1 MKALMIDIE
10 TFGLIPTSAVHQ
22 IGFCGANLETGEML
36 VPPTNLFVQPQPQS
50 DMDFETLCWWMQQS
64 NEARAAVFPPDRPR
78 VTAGYAYNELRYA
91 YRGLGGA
98 EAGVTVWASPAMF
111 DLPILSQ
118 TFAAARND
126 TRESKPWPYYME
138 RDLMTLYKML
148 DPEKRL
154 KPVNPVEHDAASDAK
169 AQMEHLIAIF
179 KHNATILKG
188 AK

>member
-1 MKALMIDIE
+1 MRALMIDIE
-10 TFGLIPTSAVHQ
+10 TFGLTPTSAVHQ
-22 IGFCGANLETGEML
+22 IGFCGADLQTGEML
-36 VPPTNLFVQPQPQS
+36 VPPTNLFVQPQA
-50 DMDFETLCWWMQQS
+50 DAHTDFATLCWWMQQS
-64 NEARAAVFPPDRPR
+64 EAARAAVFPKDTSRH
-78 VTAGYAYNELRYA
+78 TAGYAYNELRYE
-91 YRGLGGA
+91 YRRLGGE

-111 DLPILSQ
+111 DLPIL
-118 TFAAARND
+118 THAFASARND
-126 TRESKPWPYYME
+126 PRESKPWPYYME

-154 KPVNPVEHDAASDAK
+154 KPANPVEHDAASDAK